1 MKAAQGRGVDNS
13 LKALSRTINQPAIT
27 LAAIVLALVLG
38 VMRLPFLQYLRPVG
52 DFYIAL
58 LQICVLPFLLATIP
72 LAIRAAMDS
81 GSAPGVLRSLL
92 SIAARIARGMV
103 ASRNGR

>member
-72 LAIRAAMDS
+72 LAIRSAMDS
-81 GSAPGVLRSLL
+81 GSAACCSGS
-92 SIAARIARGMV
+92 
-103 ASRNGR
+103 

>member
-1 MKAAQGRGVDNS
+1 MKAGAGTGRDNS
-13 LKALSRTINQPAIT
+13 LKALSRSINRPAIT
-27 LAAIVLALVLG
+27 LAAIALALALG

-72 LAIRAAMDS
+72 LAMRSAMAS
-81 GSAPGVLRSLL
+81 GSAQGCSEPCCSGL
-92 SIAARIARGMV
+92 
-103 ASRNGR
+103 